1 MSLRAVKSLSCAGLI
16 MAGTMA
22 FPVVGWAQQST
33 APTGAAEVVKT
44 YDAQTMRPEDIRK
57 CLERSQKLNQQEQ
70 AKDDYRA
77 TVQQYLGKITK
88 LGENLKRQRLEI
100 DNTNPDAVKK
110 YNDRIQ
116 EHANMIDRY
125 NTRMVP
131 QLVSRQ
137 DQLAKDV
144 ARYNKQCSGKKY
156 FEDDWVAAV
165 KELGIADPRNTA
177 AQ

>member
-1 MSLRAVKSLSCAGLI
+1 MSPRAVKVLSYAGLM
-16 MAGTMA
+16 MAGLVV
-22 FPVVGWAQQST
+22 FPVQGQAQQST
-33 APTGAAEVVKT
+33 APAGAAEVIKT

-70 AKDDYRA
+70 AKDDYRS
-77 TVQQYLGKITK
+77 TVQQYLEKITK
-88 LGENLKRQRLEI
+88 LGEGLKRQRLEI
-100 DNTNPDAVKK
+100 DNTDPDAVKK

-116 EHANMIDRY
+116 EHASMIDRY
-125 NTRMVP
+125 NTRMAP

-137 DQLAKDV
+137 EQLAKDV

-165 KELGIADPRNTA
+165 KELGIADPRSAA

>member
-1 MSLRAVKSLSCAGLI
+1 MSPRAVKVLSYAGL
-16 MAGTMA
+16 MVAGL
-22 FPVVGWAQQST
+22 VVLPIQGQAQQST
-33 APTGAAEVVKT
+33 APSGTAEVIKT

-57 CLERSQKLNQQEQ
+57 CLERGEKLNQQEK
-70 AKDDYRA
+70 AKDDYSL

-88 LGENLKRQRLEI
+88 LGEGLKRQRLEI
-100 DNTNPDAVKK
+100 DNTDPDAVKK

-116 EHANMIDRY
+116 EHASMIDRY

-137 DQLAKDV
+137 EQLAKDV

-165 KELGIADPRNTA
+165 KELGIADPRSAA